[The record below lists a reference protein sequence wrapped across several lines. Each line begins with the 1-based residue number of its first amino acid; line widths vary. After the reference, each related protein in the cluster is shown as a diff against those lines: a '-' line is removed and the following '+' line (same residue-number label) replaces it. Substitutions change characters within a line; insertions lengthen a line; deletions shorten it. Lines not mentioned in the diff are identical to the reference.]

1 VPILNSEQQAAAREL
16 DSFAVFRELT
26 LQVSNL
32 EHSLRSFDFATPDVH
47 ATSLREMVRAV
58 AVSAEQIELAIW
70 SDDTRIWALA
80 DTIRM
85 RAAKLWDEWNP
96 ADSETC
102 LWLALERAVPISR
115 QLRAIARLC
124 ELLQI
129 ELDGRHDPG
138 APSLPAM

>member
-1 VPILNSEQQAAAREL
+1 VPILNAEQQAAAREL

-32 EHSLRSFDFATPDVH
+32 EYSLRSFDFATPDVH
-47 ATSLREMVRAV
+47 ATSLRDMVRAV
-58 AVSAEQIELAIW
+58 AVSAEQVELAIW

-102 LWLALERAVPISR
+102 LWLALERAAPISR

-129 ELDGRHDPG
+129 ELDGRHAPG
-138 APSLPAM
+138 APSLPTM

>member
-1 VPILNSEQQAAAREL
+1 MPILTSEQQDAAREL
-16 DSFAVFRELT
+16 DSFAVFHELT

-32 EHSLRSFDFATPDVH
+32 EHSLRAFDFATPDVH

-70 SDDTRIWALA
+70 SDDTRLWALA

-85 RAAKLWDEWNP
+85 RTATLWDEWNP
-96 ADSETC
+96 ADGETC
-102 LWLALERAVPISR
+102 LWLALERAVPIGR

-124 ELLQI
+124 ELLHV
-129 ELDGRHDPG
+129 EMRGETKVP
-138 APSLPAM
+138 ALPAA